1 MKVYDTVNKV
11 ELEATE
17 KELVDIMVNGRQ
29 VDLIL
34 NEKKT
39 DADGYL
45 TTLEL
50 LSFFLFTEFLFSAV
64 LLIS

>member
-34 NEKKT
+34 N
-39 DADGYL
+39 
-45 TTLEL
+45 
-50 LSFFLFTEFLFSAV
+50 
-64 LLIS
+64 I